1 MTFVGKILVILIMAF
16 SLVFLGVS
24 TVVFSTATNWKTVA
38 EKSKADLAK
47 AQSKVSDTESRRKD
61 VESKLEAAKADHLK
75 LVTERENR
83 IKELDRK
90 IQDSDNQATAARGQ
104 LELAQ
109 KNAQVALAEATAR
122 KGETDT
128 LNETLTKAQTQ
139 GNQYLAQNLEL
150 TDKIRILEREKTTA
164 EQNAKDLRTFKAKA
178 ISFMQNKG
186 ISTANIDEADANAS
200 LPPVQGRVKAVN
212 GTNRSVEITIG
223 SNDGLKNG
231 HILQMYRTS
240 PRVEF
245 LGRVKIVN
253 VEPNKAVADVIGG
266 TVNGKKILE
275 GDNVAS
281 SFNAQ

>member
-47 AQSKVSDTESRRKD
+47 AQSKVSDTENRRKD
-61 VESKLEAAKADHLK
+61 ADSKLEAAKADHLK
-75 LVTERENR
+75 LVTERDNR

-90 IQDSDNQATAARGQ
+90 ILDSDNQATAARGQ

-109 KNAQVALAEATAR
+109 KNAQVALVEATAR

-128 LNETLTKAQTQ
+128 LNDTLTKAQTQ

-150 TDKIRILEREKTTA
+150 TDKIRILERAKTTA

-178 ISFMQNKG
+178 ISIMQTKG
-186 ISTANIDEADANAS
+186 ISTNNIDEADGNAS
-200 LPPVQGRVKAVN
+200 LPQVQGRVKAVN

-266 TVNGKKILE
+266 TVSGKKILE

>member
-47 AQSKVSDTESRRKD
+47 AQSKVSDTENRRKD
-61 VESKLEAAKADHLK
+61 ADSKLEAAKADHLK
-75 LVTERENR
+75 LVTERDNR

-150 TDKIRILEREKTTA
+150 TDKIRILERAKTTA
-164 EQNAKDLRTFKAKA
+164 EQNAKDLRTFKARA
-178 ISFMQNKG
+178 ISFMQTKG
-186 ISTANIDEADANAS
+186 ISTANIDAADANAS
-200 LPPVQGRVKAVN
+200 LPQVQGRVKAVN

-253 VEPNKAVADVIGG
+253 VEPNKAVAEVIGG
-266 TVNGKKILE
+266 TVSGKKILE